1 MNGRAGIVERNGTK
15 LDRAQVFALP
25 EMEYVSAPQDR
36 SRDHESNNVLCEIGN
51 KCSMSVQ
58 DDENTTSSVNRN
70 ELEHDD
76 TSWHDVPAQSP
87 PTPLGECLETGLF
100 VSSDCCSICI
110 EEFEHGERLR
120 ILPRCNHA
128 FHTGQCTSYLQHY
141 YAWILFTS
149 FFLDCILPWLTERQ
163 GCCPLCKT
171 PVLPDEYQ
179 RNRRSRR
186 SNSDS
191 SNSPQNRLRRTLRPS
206 SAHSTDELQHDL
218 EDS

>member
-25 EMEYVSAPQDR
+25 EMEYVSARQDR
-36 SRDHESNNVLCEIGN
+36 SRDHESNDVLCEIGN
-51 KCSMSVQ
+51 KCSMPVQ

-128 FHTGQCTSYLQHY
+128 FHTGQCT
-141 YAWILFTS
+141 
-149 FFLDCILPWLTERQ
+149 
-163 GCCPLCKT
+163 
-171 PVLPDEYQ
+171 
-179 RNRRSRR
+179 
-186 SNSDS
+186 
-191 SNSPQNRLRRTLRPS
+191 
-206 SAHSTDELQHDL
+206 
-218 EDS
+218 